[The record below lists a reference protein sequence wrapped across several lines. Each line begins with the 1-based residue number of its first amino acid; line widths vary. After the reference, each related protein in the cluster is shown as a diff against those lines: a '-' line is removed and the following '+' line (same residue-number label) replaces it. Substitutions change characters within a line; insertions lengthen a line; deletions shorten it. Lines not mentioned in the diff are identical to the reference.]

1 MDDKKEILL
10 DIDKIRENIKE
21 IKRIILNQEKK
32 LDEIN
37 SEEI

>member
-1 MDDKKEILL
+1 MDDKKDILL
-10 DIDKIRENIKE
+10 DIDKIREKIKDIKKNI
-21 IKRIILNQEKK
+21 LSQEKQ

>member
-10 DIDKIRENIKE
+10 DIDKIREKIKE

>member
-1 MDDKKEILL
+1 MDDKKDILL
-10 DIDKIRENIKE
+10 DIDKIREKIKNI
-21 IKRIILNQEKK
+21 LSQEKQ